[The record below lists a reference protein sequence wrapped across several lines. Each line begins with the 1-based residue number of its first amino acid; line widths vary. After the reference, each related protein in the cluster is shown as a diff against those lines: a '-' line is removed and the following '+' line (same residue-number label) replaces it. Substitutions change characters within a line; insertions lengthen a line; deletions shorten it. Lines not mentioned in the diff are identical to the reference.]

1 MCHLN
6 VKGEAICSVTHLI
19 QLHSV
24 GPCPVGGVA
33 MEVED
38 DRLAVILDEAL
49 MVMVSARLQIIGGG
63 QDMPHPHLDVLVDI
77 DVEIL
82 SVGEVTTPMR
92 IIKINNSRPS
102 MRESCK
108 LAKRKEKTY
117 LTYGRNTMFF

>member
-1 MCHLN
+1 MSRM
-6 VKGEAICSVTHLI
+6 KQFAMTHLI

-24 GPCPVGGVA
+24 GPCPVGGVT

-38 DRLAVILDEAL
+38 HRLAVILNKAL
-49 MVMVSARLQIIGGG
+49 MVMVSPRLEIIGGG
-63 QDMPHPHLDVLVDI
+63 QNVPHPHLDVLVDI

-82 SVGEVTTPMR
+82 SVGEVTTPVR
-92 IIKINNSRPS
+92 VIKINNSRPS

-108 LAKRKEKTY
+108 LAMRKKKTY